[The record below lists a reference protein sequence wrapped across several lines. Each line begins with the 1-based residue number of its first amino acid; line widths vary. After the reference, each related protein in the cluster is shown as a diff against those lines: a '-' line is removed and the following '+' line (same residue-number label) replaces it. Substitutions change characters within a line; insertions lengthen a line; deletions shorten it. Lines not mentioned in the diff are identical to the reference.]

1 MNSCLLLMIF
11 SAPLVVQDS
20 SDQLF
25 NKLDRDG
32 NGLISSSEVKESQ
45 QAFFKRALRVAD
57 RNEDGLLSAEEF
69 SVAVS
74 DPKPV
79 ELPEVTLGRQA
90 ATFDIKRLDRNGD
103 GNLTLEEIPPA
114 LKERFQELLSR
125 VGSKS
130 IPIDQAQAY
139 LRGERPPGM
148 PLKKAD
154 DKDTPAMKSKTPSDR
169 PGQPGLKTNPAQ
181 KTRPGQGGGEAG
193 NTAAAIFKNLDRNS
207 DGKLSESELP
217 DRMRENRKSIDTDN
231 DDFVSRAEFQK
242 AYERRMQNKKP

>member
-11 SAPLVVQDS
+11 SAALAVQGS

-25 NKLDRDG
+25 KKLDRDG

-45 QAFFKRALRVAD
+45 QAFFQRALRVAD
-57 RNEDGLLSAEEF
+57 RNEDGSLSAEEL

-90 ATFDIKRLDRNGD
+90 ATFDMKRLDRNGD

-114 LKERFQELLSR
+114 LKQRFQELLSK

-139 LRGERPPGM
+139 LRGERAAGM
-148 PLKKAD
+148 PPKKAD
-154 DKDTPAMKSKTPSDR
+154 DKDTPAMKSETPSDQ
-169 PGQPGLKTNPAQ
+169 PGQPGPKTNPAQ
-181 KTRPGQGGGEAG
+181 KTRPRQGGGKAG
-193 NTAAAIFKNLDRNS
+193 NTAAAMFKNLDRNS
-207 DGKLSESELP
+207 DGKLSESEF
-217 DRMRENRKSIDTDN
+217 EI
-231 DDFVSRAEFQK
+231 
-242 AYERRMQNKKP
+242 